1 MNLGFKLDLPT
12 KVGLLLAALAYFSF
26 TFYEMAISSLEDKI
40 VANPTFTDLPAAL
53 GLGFRTV
60 GGFIIVIAI
69 VLYFFKNHL
78 SKQEV
83 IMCVRLL
90 VVLEAAYWLSLLP
103 SAYVGLRAL
112 GNPSFGFAFFISTGL
127 PCIVQAVLMPIVLIK
142 LFYELSPSR
151 PVENA
156 LKWGL
161 ISGTSYLLISWLNNM
176 GMWIYGVMEK
186 GIEYVSLYPV
196 NAYSFIVSV
205 FGLLLLTVYTAYFSK
220 KSFGA
225 KSLGELDLRKIGLI
239 IILFG
244 LYMDVNYVLWLG
256 FGSVGGWGSWYA
268 WMLGHNMDQW
278 LLAIP
283 LLGLPL
289 FFYPKDSSNIKQG

>member
-1 MNLGFKLDLPT
+1 MGFKLGLPA

-26 TFYEMAISSLEDKI
+26 AFYEMTISSLEDKI
-40 VANPTFTDLPAAL
+40 RANPTFTDLPAAL

-60 GGFIIVIAI
+60 GGFIIVIAS
-69 VLYFFKNHL
+69 VLYFFRNHF

-112 GNPSFGFAFFISTGL
+112 GSPRFGLTMFISTGL
-127 PCIVQAVLMPIVLIK
+127 PCLVQAVLMPIVLVK
-142 LFYELSPSR
+142 LFYELSPTR
-151 PVENA
+151 PVKNA

-176 GMWIYGVMEK
+176 GMWVYGVIEK
-186 GIEYVSLYPV
+186 GIAYVSLYPV

-205 FGLLLLTVYTAYFSK
+205 FGLLLLTVYAAYFSK

-225 KSLGELDLRKIGLI
+225 KSLGDLNLRKIGLI

-244 LYMDVNYVLWLG
+244 LYMDVNYMLWLV
-256 FGSVGGWGSWYA
+256 FGSVGGWGAWYA

-278 LLAIP
+278 LLATP

-289 FFYPKDSSNIKQG
+289 FFYRKDSLDRT

>member
-1 MNLGFKLDLPT
+1 MMGFRPDLPT
-12 KVGLLLAALAYFSF
+12 KVGMLLAAFAYFSF
-26 TFYEMAISSLEDKI
+26 AFYEMIISSLEDKI
-40 VANPTFTDLPAAL
+40 VANPIFTDLPGAL
-53 GLGFRTV
+53 GLAFRAV
-60 GGFIIVIAI
+60 GGFIIVVAI

-78 SKQEV
+78 SKPEAL
-83 IMCVRLL
+83 MCVRLL
-90 VVLEAAYWLSLLP
+90 VVIEAAYWLSLLP
-103 SAYVGLRAL
+103 SAYVGLSAL
-112 GNPSFGFAFFISTGL
+112 ADPVFGLAFFISTGL
-127 PCIVQAVLMPIVLIK
+127 PCLVQAVLMPIVLVK

-151 PVENA
+151 PAENA
-156 LKWGL
+156 IKWGL
-161 ISGTSYLLISWLNNM
+161 IAGTSYLLISWLNNM

-196 NAYSFIVSV
+196 NAYSFAVSMI
-205 FGLLLLTVYTAYFSK
+205 GLLFLTLYAAYFSK

-225 KSLGELDLRKIGLI
+225 KSIGELDMKKIGLI
-239 IILFG
+239 VILFG
-244 LYMDVNYVLWLG
+244 LYMDVNYMLWLV

-289 FFYPKDSSNIKQG
+289 FFYRKDTIDHTQD